1 MARDRDD
8 YNRLLTELDA
18 DIESLRLVSETNR
31 HAVERIAGGG
41 VDELDYAALA
51 YTIHNIYGVIEGYCL
66 RVAKFYENGL
76 EGESWHADLLRRM
89 TLSIPELRPALLD
102 RELSYVLDDLRAFRH
117 KFRHLYARP
126 IDPKRVTAVQEQVG
140 SAVSSFQI
148 AHARFR
154 AALEEIR
161 ERLSDETS
169 ADSGA

>member
-8 YNRLLTELDA
+8 YSRLLTELDA
-18 DIESLRLVSETNR
+18 DIESLRLVSATNR
-31 HAVERIAGGG
+31 RALDRITGGA

-76 EGESWHADLLRRM
+76 EGDSWNADLLRRM

-102 RELSYVLDDLRAFRH
+102 RELWYMLDDLRAFRH

-126 IDPKRVTAVQEQVG
+126 IDPKRVMVVQEQVDP
-140 SAVSSFQI
+140 ALRAFET

-161 ERLSDETS
+161 ECLTADAS